1 MTIEMCP
8 SNAFMCIR
16 TKQSTWLSIAAV
28 AAVMGRRMEAEA
40 DLWLR
45 RPLPPD
51 LLNYAAA
58 DVACLLPLAQR
69 LEAELQVLNS
79 VLDCSP

>member
-1 MTIEMCP
+1 
-8 SNAFMCIR
+8 
-16 TKQSTWLSIAAV
+16 
-28 AAVMGRRMEAEA
+28 MGRRMEAEA

-69 LEAELQVLNS
+69 LEAELRVPSS
-79 VLDCSP
+79 VVDCST